1 MESNSAIK
9 KITAAM
15 FGGKGDAE
23 CYEILEQFS
32 KDRALKFSKY
42 IQDIPLFYNSEK
54 QAYQNI
60 FGEQHFTEHEL
71 YLDFLTTL
79 NNK

>member
-1 MESNSAIK
+1 MDSEKEVIDIYMNCL
-9 KITAAM
+9 
-15 FGGKGDAE
+15 KGDLLKSSK
-23 CYEILEQFS
+23 ILERFA
-32 KDRALKFSKY
+32 KEHALAFSKY

-79 NNK
+79 NKK

>member
-1 MESNSAIK
+1 MERNSAIK

-15 FGGKGDAE
+15 FGGKGDTE
-23 CYEILEQFS
+23 CYEIIEQFAQQ
-32 KDRALKFSKY
+32 RALDFSKY
-42 IQDIPLFYNSEK
+42 IQNIPLFYNTEK

-79 NNK
+79 KQ

>member
-1 MESNSAIK
+1 MDSELIIHRIEK
-9 KITAAM
+9 FLLDDDKVE
-15 FGGKGDAE
+15 AE
-23 CYEILEQFS
+23 RQLNTFA
-32 KDRALKFSKY
+32 KDRALKFSKF
-42 IQDIPLFYNSEK
+42 IQNIPLFYNTEK